1 MAHFDPFSDQLV
13 VEDGQVDYS
22 FDPFTATD
30 IEFRDKEKELSLMKL
45 QRPRVSLKFEDL
57 SVTAVQKE
65 GCWRKQQQQKQILK
79 NIAGIVYSG
88 QLLAIMGPSGSGKTT
103 LLNLLAGR
111 LSASSN
117 LCGSGSIT
125 INGKKRDPGSFK
137 KLSAYVMQDDHMFAD
152 LTIEEQISISANL
165 RLPSSISDAE
175 KKRRIEAVIS
185 ELGLSGV
192 KKSFIG
198 SETKRGVSGG
208 ERKRVSIGTELVT
221 DPSLLFLDEPT
232 SGLDAFNAQNVVQTL
247 VRLARNGRAVVMT
260 VHQPRSNIFG
270 LFDMLLLLSEGQII
284 YFGLAKDALPYFS
297 QLGYECPEHFNP
309 ADYFL
314 DLISIDLRSSQLERN
329 SRGRVLYLH
338 RAYNETLF
346 ANGGN
351 MIVQDEI
358 SPKVEKET
366 SQETDVT
373 NMNKYA
379 YPYWK
384 EFFLLCNRAWK
395 LLIREKGVSLIRAAQ
410 TMIFAVLLGLI
421 WLNKGR
427 NVSSSNYVDIE
438 GILFFIL
445 INQSFISIFGTIFT
459 FPLERSIVL
468 RERASGMYR
477 VSAYYLS
484 KTLVEIPR
492 SLLFSL
498 FFCVVLYWMVGLRD
512 SARSFFLFLVVIFL
526 TSLTAEGI
534 ALTVSAGAPT
544 PQIASAIIPLF
555 LVVSI
560 LFGGFFLSNAQI
572 PNYFVWL
579 KYMSFVKYSFGAL
592 MHIQF
597 DDFQFQLVD
606 SSCIVCDGNEVLSV
620 SGTTDFSLGGNIGVR
635 QVLQFGL
642 YLLIF
647 LVAHYHND
655 DLSHISLCGFANKRS
670 KI

>member
-1 MAHFDPFSDQLV
+1 MAAFDPFSDQLV
-13 VEDGQVDYS
+13 VEDGEIDYS
-22 FDPFTATD
+22 FDPFSALD
-30 IEFRDKEKELSLMKL
+30 VEFRDKEKELSLLKL
-45 QRPRVSLKFEDL
+45 HRPKVSLKFEDL
-57 SVTAVQKE
+57 SVTAVQKN
-65 GCWRKQQQQKQILK
+65 GCFRKQQQQKQILK
-79 NIAGIVYSG
+79 NISEVVNSG

-117 LCGSGSIT
+117 LVGSGRIT
-125 INGKKRDPGSFK
+125 VNGKRRDPGSFK

-152 LTIEEQISISANL
+152 LTVLEQISISAKL
-165 RLPSSISDAE
+165 RLPNNISKEE
-175 KKRRIEAVIS
+175 KERRIEAVIS

-192 KKSFIG
+192 KNSFIG

-232 SGLDAFNAQNVVQTL
+232 SGLDAFNAHNVVQTL

-260 VHQPRSNIFG
+260 VHQPRSNIFS
-270 LFDMLLLLSEGQII
+270 LFDMLLLLSEGQIV
-284 YFGLAKDALPYFS
+284 YFGPAKDALSYFS
-297 QLGYECPEHFNP
+297 ALGYNCPDHFNP

-314 DLISIDLRSSQLERN
+314 DLISVDVRSSQLERN
-329 SRGRVLYLH
+329 SRGRVVYLH
-338 RAYNETLF
+338 RAYNEFLLSTEGKMLTQE
-346 ANGGN
+346 AA
-351 MIVQDEI
+351 IEEESI
-358 SPKVEKET
+358 
-366 SQETDVT
+366 QETDVT
-373 NMNKYA
+373 KISKYA

-384 EFFLLCNRAWK
+384 EFLLLLSRAWK
-395 LLIREKGVSLIRAAQ
+395 LLIRERGVTLIRAAQ

-427 NVSSSNYVDIE
+427 NVSSTNYIDIE

-445 INQSFISIFGTIFT
+445 INQSFISIFGTVFT

-484 KTLVEIPR
+484 KTLVEVPR
-492 SLLFSL
+492 SILFSL

-597 DDFQFQLVD
+597 DNFQFQIPVSD
-606 SSCIVCDGNEVLSV
+606 CVVCDGNEVLKT
-620 SGTTDFSLGGNIGVR
+620 SGTTDFSLGGNIG
-635 QVLQFGL
+635 
-642 YLLIF
+642 LLITILMIF
-647 LVAHYHND
+647 RISAYLVLRIRGPKYDKN
-655 DLSHISLCGFANKRS
+655 L
-670 KI
+670 

>member
-1 MAHFDPFSDQLV
+1 MAAFDPFSDQLV
-13 VEDGQVDYS
+13 VEDGEIDYS
-22 FDPFTATD
+22 FDPFSALD
-30 IEFRDKEKELSLMKL
+30 VEFRDKEKELSLLKL
-45 QRPRVSLKFEDL
+45 HRPKVSLKFEDL
-57 SVTAVQKE
+57 SVTAVQKN
-65 GCWRKQQQQKQILK
+65 GCFRKQQQQKQILK
-79 NIAGIVYSG
+79 NISEVVNSG

-117 LCGSGSIT
+117 LVGSGRIT
-125 INGKKRDPGSFK
+125 VNGKRRDPGSFK

-152 LTIEEQISISANL
+152 LTVLEQISISAKL
-165 RLPSSISDAE
+165 RLPNNISKEE
-175 KKRRIEAVIS
+175 KERRIEAVIS

-192 KKSFIG
+192 KNSFIG

-232 SGLDAFNAQNVVQTL
+232 SGLDAFNAHNVVQTL

-260 VHQPRSNIFG
+260 VHQPRSNIFS
-270 LFDMLLLLSEGQII
+270 LFDMLLLLSEGQIV
-284 YFGLAKDALPYFS
+284 YFGPAKDALSYFS
-297 QLGYECPEHFNP
+297 ALGYNCPDHFNP

-314 DLISIDLRSSQLERN
+314 DLISVDVRSSQLERN
-329 SRGRVLYLH
+329 SRGRVVYLH
-338 RAYNETLF
+338 RAYNEFLLSTEGKMLTQ
-346 ANGGN
+346 AEAA
-351 MIVQDEI
+351 IEEESI
-358 SPKVEKET
+358 
-366 SQETDVT
+366 QETDVT
-373 NMNKYA
+373 KISKYA

-384 EFFLLCNRAWK
+384 EFLLLLSRAWK
-395 LLIREKGVSLIRAAQ
+395 LLIRERGVTLIRAAQ

-427 NVSSSNYVDIE
+427 NVSSTNYIDIE

-445 INQSFISIFGTIFT
+445 INQSFISIFGTVFT

-484 KTLVEIPR
+484 KTLVEVPR
-492 SLLFSL
+492 SILFSL

-597 DDFQFQLVD
+597 DNFQFQIPVSD
-606 SSCIVCDGNEVLSV
+606 CVVCDGNEVLKT
-620 SGTTDFSLGGNIGVR
+620 SGTTDFSLGGNIGVS
-635 QVLQFGL
+635 FS
-642 YLLIF
+642 LLF
-647 LVAHYHND
+647 CLT
-655 DLSHISLCGFANKRS
+655 RS
-670 KI
+670 MNCF